1 MNANGS
7 VIEKL
12 VDSKLY
18 KDYERAFNTATGL
31 PVALR
36 PVASWQLPHRSK
48 RNENPFC
55 AMMAGKSRSCAACLR
70 TQQKLADAARLE
82 PQSVTCAHGMT
93 DTAVPVRLGDQ
104 LVGFLQTG
112 QIFRSKPTESRFER
126 SARLAADW
134 GVPASRADL
143 RAAYFATK
151 TMNSVEHSSVVMMLN
166 IFAQHLSLITNQIV
180 LTEANSEPP
189 LISRAKAFIQQNMG
203 EHLSLGRVAKSVNT
217 SNFYFCKMFKR
228 YTGLH
233 FTEYVSRVRIEKTK
247 NLLLNPNLRISEI
260 AYAVGFESLTHFNR
274 VFSRIVGQSPTEY
287 RAKLKGA

>member
-1 MNANGS
+1 M
-7 VIEKL
+7 IEKL

-18 KDYERAFNTATGL
+18 RDYERAFNTATGM

-55 AMMAGKSRSCAACLR
+55 AIMAGKSRSCAACLR
-70 TQQKLADAARLE
+70 TQQKLADAARTE

-93 DTAVPVRLGDQ
+93 DTAVPVRVGDK
-104 LVGFLQTG
+104 LIGYLQTG
-112 QIFRSKPTESRFER
+112 QIFRTKPTESRFER
-126 SARLAADW
+126 SARLASDW
-134 GVPASRADL
+134 GVPANRATL
-143 RAAYFATK
+143 REAYFATK
-151 TMNSVEHSSVVMMLN
+151 TVNSAEHTSMVTMLH
-166 IFAQHLSLITNQIV
+166 IFAQHLALITNQIF
-180 LTEANSEPP
+180 LQEANSEPP
-189 LISRAKAFIQQNMG
+189 LITRAKAFIQQNMG
-203 EHLSLGRVAKSVNT
+203 ERLSLGRVAKSVNT
-217 SNFYFCKMFKR
+217 SNFYFCKVFKR

-274 VFSRIVGQSPTEY
+274 VFGRIVGQPPTEY